1 MCVCVVTNGDEKCSL
16 SMRQGLLESLKLPSE
31 VCLLSDYKD
40 CSKGGDDA
48 INRSL
53 NGLEKRTIIIID
65 LQCILQQAQD
75 YM

>member
-1 MCVCVVTNGDEKCSL
+1 MCVVTNEDEKCSL

-40 CSKGGDDA
+40 CSKGGEDT

-53 NGLEKRTIIIID
+53 KGLEKRKIIIID
-65 LQCILQQAQD
+65 LLCILQQAQD
-75 YM
+75 YV